1 VAGLTVDEASAA
13 AADLRRVGILQRR
26 GSLAFIHPVVRAAVA
41 ASLDEAERERGHA
54 RAAELLCDA
63 GATPEEIAVHLLH
76 AAPGTTAHAC
86 EILRDAAHRA
96 LARGAADSATGYLA
110 RALREPLAAE
120 AEAEALYELGVAEAR
135 CNAAAAA
142 DRLRQAYERSRE
154 PRRLAETAI
163 ELGRTLYGLERFE
176 DAVAVLDDAIGRLS
190 EPGLVQWL
198 EAEAISLSRFVP
210 DLYRRA
216 RVRLSALEG
225 RFDPDAPGGRQ
236 LLAILASEAARR
248 GTSAEEAAR
257 LASRAL
263 EGGFLIGEHT
273 FTLAAQ
279 ALVHADRIDAGRGV
293 FDEAIVKARS
303 RGAAFV
309 YALASALRS
318 NACFRVG
325 ELAEAEADA
334 RSARDAAEAAGIDGS
349 ARLAAGLLSD
359 ALVERGRVDEAAQVF
374 QRAGLTGE
382 LPMTY
387 QTAWVLE
394 SRGRLRS
401 AQGRFAVAV
410 ADCLAAGERLLAVGA
425 PNPSPVPWRSSAALA
440 LLGAGDPAEA
450 QQIAGEELEL
460 ARAWGAPR
468 AIGRALRVLGVVR
481 GGDDGVAL
489 MREAVDVLAGSS
501 ARLEHAYALA
511 ELGAALRRGN
521 RRAEAREVL
530 ATALDL
536 AHRCGASAL
545 EERTRTE
552 LLATGAR
559 PRRVARRGVDAL
571 TPSERRVARMA
582 ADGLTNREIAQALFV
597 TAGTV
602 ETHLSNVY
610 RKLDLQARSQLAGAL
625 G

>member
-1 VAGLTVDEASAA
+1 
-13 AADLRRVGILQRR
+13 
-26 GSLAFIHPVVRAAVA
+26 
-41 ASLDEAERERGHA
+41 
-54 RAAELLCDA
+54 
-63 GATPEEIAVHLLH
+63 
-76 AAPGTTAHAC
+76 
-86 EILRDAAHRA
+86 
-96 LARGAADSATGYLA
+96 
-110 RALREPLAAE
+110 
-120 AEAEALYELGVAEAR
+120 
-135 CNAAAAA
+135 
-142 DRLRQAYERSRE
+142 
-154 PRRLAETAI
+154 
-163 ELGRTLYGLERFE
+163 
-176 DAVAVLDDAIGRLS
+176 
-190 EPGLVQWL
+190 
-198 EAEAISLSRFVP
+198 
-210 DLYRRA
+210 
-216 RVRLSALEG
+216 
-225 RFDPDAPGGRQ
+225 
-236 LLAILASEAARR
+236 
-248 GTSAEEAAR
+248 
-257 LASRAL
+257 
-263 EGGFLIGEHT
+263 
-273 FTLAAQ
+273 
-279 ALVHADRIDAGRGV
+279 
-293 FDEAIVKARS
+293 
-303 RGAAFV
+303 
-309 YALASALRS
+309 
-318 NACFRVG
+318 
-325 ELAEAEADA
+325 
-334 RSARDAAEAAGIDGS
+334 
-349 ARLAAGLLSD
+349 
-359 ALVERGRVDEAAQVF
+359 VDEAAQVLE
-374 QRAGLTGE
+374 RAGLTGE